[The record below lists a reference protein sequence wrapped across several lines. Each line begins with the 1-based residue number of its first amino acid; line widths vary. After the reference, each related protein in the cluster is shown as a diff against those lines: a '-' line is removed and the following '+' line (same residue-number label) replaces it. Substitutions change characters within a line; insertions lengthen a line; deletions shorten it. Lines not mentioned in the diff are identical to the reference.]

1 MGVEERLERIERL
14 LLLGSK
20 EVLNTSEI
28 ALLLGISESQC
39 KRILAYLLN
48 GSRITSLE
56 ALRLFGCMRLAS
68 RISDLRK
75 SHPEIKF
82 KATRVET
89 TTGKR
94 VAQYYIESI
103 Q

>member
-1 MGVEERLERIERL
+1 MNDNPNIQE
-14 LLLGSK
+14 
-20 EVLNTSEI
+20 
-28 ALLLGISESQC
+28 SESQC

-56 ALRLFGCMRLAS
+56 AS

>member
-1 MGVEERLERIERL
+1 MNDNPNIQ
-14 LLLGSK
+14 
-20 EVLNTSEI
+20 T
-28 ALLLGISESQC
+28 SESQC

-89 TTGKR
+89 MTGKK

>member
-1 MGVEERLERIERL
+1 MNDNPNIQ
-14 LLLGSK
+14 S
-20 EVLNTSEI
+20 
-28 ALLLGISESQC
+28 SESQC
-39 KRILAYLLN
+39 KRILTYLLN
-48 GSRITSLE
+48 GRITSLE